1 MESCADCVSGAE
13 FFGAIVVGVVSF
25 VSLVGGMRLYEGY
38 ARNKRV
44 EEWTR
49 WVIEEKRKKQR
60 NDR

>member
-1 MESCADCVSGAE
+1 MESCADCVSAAE

-25 VSLVGGMRLYEGY
+25 LSLVVGVRLYEGY

>member
-13 FFGAIVVGVVSF
+13 IFGAIVVGVVSF
-25 VSLVGGMRLYEGY
+25 LSLVGGMRLYEGY

-49 WVIEEKRKKQR
+49 WVVEEKRKKQR